1 MVNLKQK
8 EEMPE
13 ESLHLADESEQVHRS
28 DVGWGGGEGGE
39 GAESRRGLKLV
50 WIRDRRQTIWR
61 SGSVKN
67 RLTCTLNRAK
77 QQETLNS
84 TRQEE
89 KEEEDEWRMGPKS
102 VSVI

>member
-8 EEMPE
+8 KEMPE

-28 DVGWGGGEGGE
+28 EVGWGGGE

-50 WIRDRRQTIWR
+50 WIRDRRQTIWT

-67 RLTCTLNRAK
+67 RLTRTLNRAK

-89 KEEEDEWRMGPKS
+89 KEEEEDKWRMGPKS